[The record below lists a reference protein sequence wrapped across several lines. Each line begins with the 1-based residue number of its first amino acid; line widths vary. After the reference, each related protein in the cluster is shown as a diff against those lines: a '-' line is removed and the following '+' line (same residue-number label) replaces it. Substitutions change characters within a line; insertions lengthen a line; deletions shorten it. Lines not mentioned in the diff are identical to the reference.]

1 MCADLHIITYLNL
14 TTSYSAVKH
23 GDMLS
28 GDSVTLK
35 RHDLNVDQ
43 MLQLMASSCYGAS
56 LLSLTNVGEGTTRQ
70 SRSITIKVSLQ
81 TSKQSGQVQCAGTR
95 MIDACRRSTYA
106 MSCTLNESTWLDGL
120 PA

>member
-1 MCADLHIITYLNL
+1 VCADLHIITYLNL
-14 TTSYSAVKH
+14 TTSYTAVKH

-56 LLSLTNVGEGTTRQ
+56 LLSITNVGEGTTRQ
-70 SRSITIKVSLQ
+70 SRSITIVPADVKAIR
-81 TSKQSGQVQCAGTR
+81 AGAMRRNKNDRR
-95 MIDACRRSTYA
+95 MSSFDLCNVMY
-106 MSCTLNESTWLDGL
+106 
-120 PA
+120 PQ